1 MNLKVLISALI
12 ALNLQAGKVNQ
23 SVQEETFLL
32 LNALTTNS
40 IQEQC
45 EIYKKLY
52 SDTKNDEYLLESIR
66 KCYAI
71 KDPETIKFIK
81 SGDEKLANNPLFLQ
95 IKIAYLIDAGDI
107 KQAME
112 VAKNLIKL
120 SKTEQNYLILSS
132 IYAHVENYEEAL
144 KTLKEAYAL
153 NMKNSDNVLR
163 IAAILLDKLGRE
175 SDAIEFLQK
184 DRKMQ
189 GCNGVNCEILI
200 DIYKNRREYSQI
212 PKLLY
217 ELYDATKDEKYLNH
231 LWQLYYFEKKYSDA
245 IDVLEKYHLDD
256 RALLHLYSLKGD
268 KKSALKLADENYIKT
283 KNKEYLAISAMFDYE
298 LNSPNIKDE
307 ALKRVVDKFEKSV
320 YDIKFAEHFN
330 YYGYLLISHN
340 LDVKKG
346 INLVKRA
353 LEIEPNSAN
362 TPYFIDSLAWGYYKL
377 GECKKAGE
385 LFNTIDKKSKF
396 FNELEAKEHIS
407 AINLCIKNAKD
418 GGENLITTDEK
429 QTQISN
435 KGAK

>member
-40 IQEQC
+40 TQEQC

-95 IKIAYLIDAGDI
+95 IKIAYLIDVGDI

-175 SDAIEFLQK
+175 SDAIEFL
-184 DRKMQ
+184 
-189 GCNGVNCEILI
+189 
-200 DIYKNRREYSQI
+200 
-212 PKLLY
+212 
-217 ELYDATKDEKYLNH
+217 
-231 LWQLYYFEKKYSDA
+231 
-245 IDVLEKYHLDD
+245 
-256 RALLHLYSLKGD
+256 
-268 KKSALKLADENYIKT
+268 
-283 KNKEYLAISAMFDYE
+283 
-298 LNSPNIKDE
+298 
-307 ALKRVVDKFEKSV
+307 
-320 YDIKFAEHFN
+320 
-330 YYGYLLISHN
+330 
-340 LDVKKG
+340 
-346 INLVKRA
+346 
-353 LEIEPNSAN
+353 
-362 TPYFIDSLAWGYYKL
+362 
-377 GECKKAGE
+377 
-385 LFNTIDKKSKF
+385 
-396 FNELEAKEHIS
+396 
-407 AINLCIKNAKD
+407 
-418 GGENLITTDEK
+418 
-429 QTQISN
+429 
-435 KGAK
+435 

>member
-23 SVQEETFLL
+23 NVQEETFLL

-40 IQEQC
+40 TQEQC

-81 SGDEKLANNPLFLQ
+81 SGDEKLANNPLLLQ

-144 KTLKEAYAL
+144 KPLKEAYAL

-200 DIYKNRREYSQI
+200 DIYKNRREY
-212 PKLLY
+212 
-217 ELYDATKDEKYLNH
+217 DATKDEKYLNH

-245 IDVLEKYHLDD
+245 IEVLEKYHLDD

-418 GGENLITTDEK
+418 GGENLITTDEN

>member
-12 ALNLQAGKVNQ
+12 ALNLQAGKIEQ
-23 SVQEETFLL
+23 KAQEETFLL
-32 LNALTTNS
+32 LNALTGARAS
-40 IQEQC
+40 EQC

-52 SDTKNDEYLLESIR
+52 SDTQKSEYLLEAVR
-66 KCYAI
+66 GCYSA
-71 KDPETIKFIK
+71 KDSYLADLMKL
-81 SGDEKLANNPLFLQ
+81 GDEKLSQDMAFAQ
-95 IKIAYLIDAGDI
+95 IKVAYLVDGGKIAEAT
-107 KQAME
+107 QLAE
-112 VAKNLIKL
+112 NLAKMDKN
-120 SKTEQNYLILSS
+120 ERNYLILGA
-132 IYAHVENYEEAL
+132 IYLHIGKFENAL
-144 KTLKEAYAL
+144 QNYKEAYAL
-153 NMKNSDNVLR
+153 NAKNIDTLLR
-163 IAAILLDKLGRE
+163 LSEILINRLSRE
-175 SDAIEFLQK
+175 NEALELLEN
-184 DRKMQ
+184 DRKTQ
-189 GCNGVNCEILI
+189 GCNSVNCEILI

-245 IDVLEKYHLDD
+245 IEVLEKYHLDNHV
-256 RALLHLYSLKGD
+256 LFHLYSLKGD

-307 ALKRVVDKFEKSV
+307 ALKRVIDKFEKSV

-353 LEIEPNSAN
+353 LEMEPNSSN

-407 AINLCIKNAKD
+407 AINLCIKNSKN
-418 GGENLITTDEK
+418 GGENLITIDEN